1 MLRQFHLRSK
11 DGSPVIGRDP
21 LVLVV
26 GLSIVPDVPVPLG
39 AVFRLSTLLEPG
51 VLMVRFASVNLTRK
65 ETYLVTTVINNQV
78 HDELHTTLVTGIFDL
93 LPVFQCTVLRVDF
106 LVVGNVVAHIG
117 LRGLIHG
124 GKPDDIDT

>member
-1 MLRQFHLRSK
+1 M
-11 DGSPVIGRDP
+11 
-21 LVLVV
+21 VV

-39 AVFRLSTLLEPG
+39 AVFRLSALLEPS
-51 VLMVRFASVNLTRK
+51 VLMFRFNSCRLTRR

-93 LPVFQCTVLRVDF
+93 LPVLQGTVLRVDF

-117 LRGLIHG
+117 LRGLVHG